1 MLYLFYGDDEFGMRE
16 ALVEL
21 RSRLD
26 ADGSLE
32 TNTSRLNGREASLQE
47 VLGACN
53 TVPFLG
59 DTRLVIVDGLLA
71 GTRKRG
77 GRKKAAAEDDEEPA
91 GPLGALLEYLPGM
104 PPSTTL
110 VLIESGTPEVAKLA
124 KFGEARQFT
133 LPQKA
138 GVVTWIRERA
148 KKRGVQMEPRAMSM
162 LADFVGSDLWRLSNE
177 IDKLGAYAD
186 GETVRAADVQALV
199 VSSREEMF
207 WILTDAIGD
216 GKAAQALK
224 VLQTLRAQN
233 QEDQALIGSIRSRLT
248 RLAIARSMLDEGA
261 READIGRRLG
271 SSGYALTRLV
281 EQASRWPMNSI
292 RAAFGL
298 LVQAEVDVKTGV
310 LDQEVAMELA
320 VHDVAGLSS

>member
-1 MLYLFYGDDEFGMRE
+1 MFYLYYGDDEFGMRE
-16 ALVEL
+16 ALAEL
-21 RSRLD
+21 RAKLD
-26 ADGSLE
+26 TDGSLE
-32 TNTSRLNGREASLQE
+32 TNTTRLNGREASLPE

-53 TVPFLG
+53 TVPFLAE
-59 DTRLVIVDGLLA
+59 TRLVIVDGLLA

-77 GRKKAAAEDDEEPA
+77 GRKKAAEEDEPA
-91 GPLGALLEYLPGM
+91 GPLGALLDYLPGM

-110 VLIESGTPEVAKLA
+110 VLLESGTPEVAKLA
-124 KFGEARQFT
+124 VFGEARQFT

-138 GVVTWIRERA
+138 GIVTWIRERA
-148 KKRGVQMEPRAMSM
+148 KKQGVQMEPRAMSM

-186 GETVRAADVQALV
+186 GDTVRAADVQALV

-207 WILTDAIGD
+207 WILTDAVGD

-233 QEDQALIGSIRSRLT
+233 QDDQASIGSIRARLT

-261 READIGRRLG
+261 REPDIGRRLG

-281 EQASRWPMNSI
+281 EQAQRWPMDRI

-320 VHDVAGLSS
+320 VHDVAGLSV